1 MAKTKK
7 LFHNLQIQ
15 AGCFLITLVLLACNN
30 TSESN
35 SQNGNADSASTP
47 SKEKQAKS
55 IATITKNDSTSIWI
69 YDYAT
74 STPIK
79 NQEAK
84 PELLTPQKIIE
95 FINSNNSSVHLDLRK
110 ISNDTIFVKI
120 KESTFLTQQM
130 GSTGADEYM
139 SVTTF
144 TLTELKGMKYV
155 NYDFE
160 EGDHANPGTYSR
172 KYYLERNN

>member
-7 LFHNLQIQ
+7 LLHNLQIQ
-15 AGCFLITLVLLACNN
+15 AGCFLILLIFSACNN
-30 TSESN
+30 ASDTTSQTKN
-35 SQNGNADSASTP
+35 IDSASTP

-55 IATITKNDSTSIWI
+55 IATITKNDSISIWV
-69 YDYAT
+69 YNYTT

-79 NQEAK
+79 NKEPK
-84 PELLTPQKIIE
+84 PELLTPQKIID
-95 FINSNNSSVHLDLRK
+95 FINSNNPSVHLDLIK

-144 TLTELKGMKYV
+144 TFTELKGIKYV

-172 KYYLERNN
+172 NYYLERNN